1 MVIEYLQDVIQV
13 AFRKVFQE
21 PVVCIAVGKVMSVI
35 RIILFQGSTSADR
48 NVYIVERIVDGN
60 PIRDNALM
68 FFQSKEMRVI
78 GADKTEGCRK
88 HACRALKRLINNEFV
103 MH

>member
-13 AFRKVFQE
+13 TFRKVFQE

-35 RIILFQGSTSADR
+35 RIILFQGSISADR
-48 NVYIVERIVDGN
+48 NVFIVERIVDGN
-60 PIRDNALM
+60 PIRDNAPM
-68 FFQSKEMRVI
+68 FLQSKEMRVI

-88 HACRALKRLINNEFV
+88 HASRALKRLINNEFV

>member
-13 AFRKVFQE
+13 TFRKVFQE

-35 RIILFQGSTSADR
+35 RIILFQGSISADR

-60 PIRDNALM
+60 PIRDNAPM

-78 GADKTEGCRK
+78 GADCEILSKLTPCNYHPDPLFLRY
-88 HACRALKRLINNEFV
+88 
-103 MH
+103 